1 MGCTPHLLSGEEGRV
16 HPPGLIAQGLA
27 IPVVAVLREHHQGLE
42 GLGVLPD
49 EARGVDV
56 PRQRGESGMMLGI
69 RTGSEPKHVVA
80 LA

>member
-49 EARGVDV
+49 EARGVDI
-56 PRQRGESGMMLGI
+56 PRHMGVSGVGPNPSM
-69 RTGSEPKHVVA
+69 
-80 LA
+80 